1 MGHHDYAN
9 PSALVEADWAQ
20 EHLSDPSVRFVEVDV
35 DTTAYEQSHLRG
47 AVGWNWT
54 SQLAD
59 GVRRDI
65 ATKEDLGELLSQSG
79 IGPDTTIVLYGD
91 NNNWFAAW
99 AYWQLKLFGLRDVRI
114 LNGGRK
120 YWLDNGLPV
129 TTDVPSYQPTGI
141 QLGDPDFSLRAFRD
155 DVLPRLGDSTLALVD
170 VRSPAEFN
178 GEVIAPP
185 GMSET
190 AQRAGHIP
198 GAALDPVGPDRP
210 RGRHLQEPRGA
221 RRALRGQGHHGRQ
234 GHHRLLP
241 DR

>member
-1 MGHHDYAN
+1 MSHHDYAN

-20 EHLSDPSVRFVEVDV
+20 EHLSDPNVRFIEVDV

-59 GVRRDI
+59 GIRRDI

-79 IGPDTTIVLYGD
+79 IGPDTTIVVYGD

-120 YWLDNGLPV
+120 YSCRGSA
-129 TTDVPSYQPTGI
+129 TRPSR
-141 QLGDPDFSLRAFRD
+141 S
-155 DVLPRLGDSTLALVD
+155 STCAA
-170 VRSPAEFN
+170 RPS
-178 GEVIAPP
+178 
-185 GMSET
+185 ST
-190 AQRAGHIP
+190 AR
-198 GAALDPVGPDRP
+198 
-210 RGRHLQEPRGA
+210 
-221 RRALRGQGHHGRQ
+221 
-234 GHHRLLP
+234 
-241 DR
+241 